1 MRSIVCVKRVPETPT
16 FEIVPPRDLRFRDGT
31 NFIMNAFDEYAVEEA
46 LQKKDQHG
54 GEVIALS
61 VGPQENEKILKDCL
75 AMGATGA
82 FRIWDP
88 AFAGGDPFA
97 TAYLLSLAI
106 RRLGEFDLV
115 LCGREALDGQSGLV
129 GPLLA
134 RALGATQIT
143 LLAKIREIDLGG
155 RTIVVERQLEGGRE
169 VVRARL
175 PAVLSVIKDIN
186 HPRYPSLLGI
196 RKAAKI
202 EIPVWG
208 GAELGA
214 DPARVGAAGA
224 RLRVAEIA
232 PPPTRAGG
240 EMLDGDAE
248 AVTDALVERIMGL
261 KIL

>member
-16 FEIVPPRDLRFRDGT
+16 FEIVPPRGLRFREGT
-31 NFIMNAFDEYAVEEA
+31 NFAMNAFDEFAVEEA
-46 LQKKDQHG
+46 LQLKDKNG

-61 VGPQENEKILKDCL
+61 VGPVENEKILKDCL

-82 FRIWDP
+82 FRIWDA
-88 AFAGGDPFA
+88 AFADGDPST
-97 TAYLLSLAI
+97 TAYLLALAI
-106 RRLGEFDLV
+106 RKLGDFDV
-115 LCGREALDGQSGLV
+115 VFCGREAIDGQSGTV

-143 LLAKIREIDLGG
+143 LLAKIREVDLSA
-155 RTIVVERQLEGGRE
+155 RSVVVERQLEGGRE
-169 VVRARL
+169 ALRAKL
-175 PAVLSVIKDIN
+175 PAVFSCMKDLN

-202 EIPVWG
+202 EVPVWG
-208 GAELGA
+208 MSELGA
-214 DPARVGAAGA
+214 DAARVGAAGA
-224 RLRVAEIA
+224 RVRVTEVA

-240 EMLDGDAE
+240 EMLEGDAE
-248 AVTDALVERIMGL
+248 AITDGLVERIMGL